1 MKLNLITVSLAT
13 LVAAGAFPAHAGP
26 QAHVVCGYH
35 HTLGDD
41 AIMMFGKANQAMWH
55 DFFGNT
61 HTDAVS
67 TYQTL
72 RAQPDTTCD
81 NKADSSAYWAPSMKL
96 PDGEIVNPAYQKT
109 YYQSTNVAQYPLHP
123 FPAGL
128 ELLAGDHHGTG
139 PSSAITFLCANG
151 KGYTNKVGEI
161 CGLRKAGDAVQFNIG
176 IAFPN
181 CWDGVNLKPTH
192 SHNNAI
198 YADHGKC
205 SADYPVKIPTVNMN
219 IAWVLV
225 LPQISSLDTSKVEL
239 SMDSVMHGETREE
252 RWGSLYTAHADFMN
266 GWTEDGAQFM
276 TDLCMNQGLDCG
288 TTVPY
293 AYSKAEENTWVS
305 SEDDKPHASVDTLY
319 VQDDWTNGGRTQHPE
334 TLTLVKFKIPPLPA
348 NMDASLFKY
357 RIRLFGGKTEANG
370 ADQIFFYPTSSDW
383 HVSTVS
389 WNNKPAINYR
399 SDAVLYLDH
408 SHEYRMVDV
417 DKAVRKAL
425 AEGKTEI
432 SWYIGGDRQ
441 GNHYDFT
448 PADSKQSL
456 VLMLTGF
463 KKTPEL

>member
-1 MKLNLITVSLAT
+1 
-13 LVAAGAFPAHAGP
+13 
-26 QAHVVCGYH
+26 
-35 HTLGDD
+35 
-41 AIMMFGKANQAMWH
+41 MFGKANQAMWH

-96 PDGEIVNPAYQKT
+96 PDGEIVNPTYQKT

-139 PSSAITFLCANG
+139 PSTAITFLCANG

-219 IAWVLV
+219 IAWVL
-225 LPQISSLDTSKVEL
+225 PQISSLDTSKVEL
-239 SMDSVMHGETREE
+239 SMDPVMHGETREE

-389 WNNKPAINYR
+389 WNNKPAISYR

>member
-1 MKLNLITVSLAT
+1 MKLNLISSGLLA
-13 LVAAGAFPAHAGP
+13 VASVGSFSAHAGP
-26 QAHVVCGYH
+26 QAHVVCGYS

-61 HTDAVS
+61 HTDSVS

-81 NKADSSAYWAPSMKL
+81 NKADSSAYWAPSLKL
-96 PDGEIVNPAYQKT
+96 PNGDVVKPAYQKT
-109 YYQSTNVAQYPLHP
+109 YYQTTNVTQYPLHP

-151 KGYTNKVGEI
+151 KGYSNKAGEV

-192 SHNNAI
+192 GHSNAA
-198 YADHGKC
+198 YADNGKC
-205 SADYPVKIPTVNMN
+205 SAQYPVKLPTVNMN
-219 IAWVLV
+219 IAYV
-225 LPQISSLDTSKVEL
+225 LPQITSLDTAKIEL
-239 SMDSVMHGETREE
+239 SMDPVMDGEKRQEH
-252 RWGSLYTAHADFMN
+252 WGSIYTAHADFMN

-293 AYSKAEENTWVS
+293 AYRKAEENTWVS
-305 SEDDKPHASVDTLY
+305 SEEDQPHNNPETLY
-319 VQDDWTNGGRTQHPE
+319 VQDNWSNGGRTQHPE
-334 TLTLVKFKIPPLPA
+334 TLTLVKFKIPALPTG
-348 NMDASLFKY
+348 MDASLFKY
-357 RIRLFGGKTEANG
+357 RIRLFGGKTEQNG
-370 ADQIFFYPTSSDW
+370 ADQIYFYPTSNDW
-383 HVSTVS
+383 HAADVS
-389 WNNKPAINYR
+389 WHNKPAINYR
-399 SDAVLYLDH
+399 SDAILYLNA
-408 SHEYRMVDV
+408 SHEYRFVDV
-417 DKAVRKAL
+417 DKVVRKAL
-425 AEGKTEI
+425 SEGKSEI

-441 GNHYDFT
+441 GNHYDFA
-448 PADSKQSL
+448 PANSSQSL

-463 KKTPEL
+463 KTTPEI

>member
-1 MKLNLITVSLAT
+1 MKLNLITAGLTT
-13 LVAAGAFPAHAGP
+13 LVAAGALPAHAGP

-96 PDGEIVNPAYQKT
+96 PNGEIVKPAYQKT

-139 PSSAITFLCANG
+139 PSSAITFLCSNG
-151 KGYTNKVGEI
+151 KGYTRTAGEI

-192 SHNNAI
+192 THNNAT

-219 IAWVLV
+219 IAWVL
-225 LPQISSLDTSKVEL
+225 PQISSLDTSKVEL
-239 SMDSVMHGETREE
+239 SMDPVMHGETREE
-252 RWGSLYTAHADFMN
+252 HWGSLYTAHADFMN

-305 SEDDKPHASVDTLY
+305 SEDDKPHANVDTLY

-357 RIRLFGGKTEANG
+357 RIRLFGGKTETNG
-370 ADQIFFYPTSSDW
+370 ADQIFFYPTNNDW
-383 HVSTVS
+383 HASTVS

-399 SDAVLYLDH
+399 SDTVLYLNY

-425 AEGKTEI
+425 AEGKTEV

-448 PADSKQSL
+448 PANSKQSL

>member
-109 YYQSTNVAQYPLHP
+109 YYQSTNVAQYLLHP

-128 ELLAGDHHGTG
+128 ELLAGDHHGT
-139 PSSAITFLCANG
+139 SSAITFLCANG

-192 SHNNAI
+192 THNNAI

-219 IAWVLV
+219 IAWVL
-225 LPQISSLDTSKVEL
+225 PQISSLDTSKVEL
-239 SMDSVMHGETREE
+239 SMDPVMHGETREE

-276 TDLCMNQGLDCG
+276 TDLCMNQGLDCS

-357 RIRLFGGKTEANG
+357 RIRLFGGKTETNG

-399 SDAVLYLDH
+399 SDAVLYLNH

>member
-1 MKLNLITVSLAT
+1 
-13 LVAAGAFPAHAGP
+13 
-26 QAHVVCGYH
+26 
-35 HTLGDD
+35 
-41 AIMMFGKANQAMWH
+41 
-55 DFFGNT
+55 
-61 HTDAVS
+61 
-67 TYQTL
+67 
-72 RAQPDTTCD
+72 
-81 NKADSSAYWAPSMKL
+81 
-96 PDGEIVNPAYQKT
+96 
-109 YYQSTNVAQYPLHP
+109 
-123 FPAGL
+123 
-128 ELLAGDHHGTG
+128 
-139 PSSAITFLCANG
+139 
-151 KGYTNKVGEI
+151 
-161 CGLRKAGDAVQFNIG
+161 
-176 IAFPN
+176 
-181 CWDGVNLKPTH
+181 
-192 SHNNAI
+192 
-198 YADHGKC
+198 
-205 SADYPVKIPTVNMN
+205 
-219 IAWVLV
+219 
-225 LPQISSLDTSKVEL
+225 
-239 SMDSVMHGETREE
+239 
-252 RWGSLYTAHADFMN
+252 MN

-357 RIRLFGGKTEANG
+357 RIRLFGGKTETNG

-463 KKTPEL
+463 KRRRSCNSKLCPLTQQRARWRHKYYGTPSKPDQYLRKTTVYSQAVVPVAAEHPADNRSLRRQAGHRRR

>member
-1 MKLNLITVSLAT
+1 
-13 LVAAGAFPAHAGP
+13 
-26 QAHVVCGYH
+26 
-35 HTLGDD
+35 
-41 AIMMFGKANQAMWH
+41 
-55 DFFGNT
+55 
-61 HTDAVS
+61 
-67 TYQTL
+67 
-72 RAQPDTTCD
+72 
-81 NKADSSAYWAPSMKL
+81 
-96 PDGEIVNPAYQKT
+96 
-109 YYQSTNVAQYPLHP
+109 
-123 FPAGL
+123 
-128 ELLAGDHHGTG
+128 
-139 PSSAITFLCANG
+139 
-151 KGYTNKVGEI
+151 
-161 CGLRKAGDAVQFNIG
+161 
-176 IAFPN
+176 
-181 CWDGVNLKPTH
+181 
-192 SHNNAI
+192 
-198 YADHGKC
+198 
-205 SADYPVKIPTVNMN
+205 MN
-219 IAWVLV
+219 IAWV

-239 SMDSVMHGETREE
+239 SMDPVMHGETRAD

-305 SEDDKPHASVDTLY
+305 SEDDKPHASIDTLY

-334 TLTLVKFKIPPLPA
+334 TLTLVKFKIPSLPT

-357 RIRLFGGKTEANG
+357 RIRLFGGKTETNG
-370 ADQIFFYPTSSDW
+370 ADQIFFYPISSDW

-389 WNNKPAINYR
+389 WNNKPTINYR

-417 DKAVRKAL
+417 DKTVRKAL

>member
-219 IAWVLV
+219 IAWVL
-225 LPQISSLDTSKVEL
+225 PQISSLDTSKVEL
-239 SMDSVMHGETREE
+239 SMDPVMHGETRAE

-357 RIRLFGGKTEANG
+357 RIRLFGGKTETNG
-370 ADQIFFYPTSSDW
+370 ADQIFFYPTSNDW

-389 WNNKPAINYR
+389 WNNKPPINYR
-399 SDAVLYLDH
+399 SDAVLYLNH

-456 VLMLTGF
+456 VLMLMLTGF

>member
-139 PSSAITFLCANG
+139 PSTAITFLCANG

-219 IAWVLV
+219 IAWVL
-225 LPQISSLDTSKVEL
+225 PQISSLDTSKVEL
-239 SMDSVMHGETREE
+239 SMDPVMHGETREE

-334 TLTLVKFKIPPLPA
+334 TLTLVKFKIPPLPG

-383 HVSTVS
+383 HVSTV
-389 WNNKPAINYR
+389 PGTINRR
-399 SDAVLYLDH
+399 SATVPMPCYIWTIHMSIAWLMSIKRCAKRWRKGKRKYPGI
-408 SHEYRMVDV
+408 S
-417 DKAVRKAL
+417 AATVR
-425 AEGKTEI
+425 EI
-432 SWYIGGDRQ
+432 TTTSRQ
-441 GNHYDFT
+441 RTQNR
-448 PADSKQSL
+448 AWC
-456 VLMLTGF
+456 
-463 KKTPEL
+463 

>member
-1 MKLNLITVSLAT
+1 
-13 LVAAGAFPAHAGP
+13 
-26 QAHVVCGYH
+26 
-35 HTLGDD
+35 
-41 AIMMFGKANQAMWH
+41 
-55 DFFGNT
+55 
-61 HTDAVS
+61 
-67 TYQTL
+67 
-72 RAQPDTTCD
+72 
-81 NKADSSAYWAPSMKL
+81 MKL

-192 SHNNAI
+192 THNNAI

-219 IAWVLV
+219 IAWVL
-225 LPQISSLDTSKVEL
+225 PQISSLDTSKVEL
-239 SMDSVMHGETREE
+239 SMDPVMHGETREE

-319 VQDDWTNGGRTQHPE
+319 VQDDWTNGERTQHPE

-417 DKAVRKAL
+417 DKAL

>member
-1 MKLNLITVSLAT
+1 
-13 LVAAGAFPAHAGP
+13 
-26 QAHVVCGYH
+26 
-35 HTLGDD
+35 
-41 AIMMFGKANQAMWH
+41 
-55 DFFGNT
+55 
-61 HTDAVS
+61 
-67 TYQTL
+67 
-72 RAQPDTTCD
+72 
-81 NKADSSAYWAPSMKL
+81 
-96 PDGEIVNPAYQKT
+96 
-109 YYQSTNVAQYPLHP
+109 
-123 FPAGL
+123 
-128 ELLAGDHHGTG
+128 
-139 PSSAITFLCANG
+139 
-151 KGYTNKVGEI
+151 
-161 CGLRKAGDAVQFNIG
+161 
-176 IAFPN
+176 
-181 CWDGVNLKPTH
+181 
-192 SHNNAI
+192 
-198 YADHGKC
+198 
-205 SADYPVKIPTVNMN
+205 MN
-219 IAWVLV
+219 IAWI
-225 LPQISSLDTSKVEL
+225 LPQIFSLDTSKVEL
-239 SMDSVMHGETREE
+239 SMDPVMHGETREE

-293 AYSKAEENTWVS
+293 AYSKAEENTWIS

-357 RIRLFGGKTEANG
+357 RIRLFGGKTETNG

>member
-55 DFFGNT
+55 DFFGNA

-96 PDGEIVNPAYQKT
+96 PDG
-109 YYQSTNVAQYPLHP
+109 
-123 FPAGL
+123 
-128 ELLAGDHHGTG
+128 D
-139 PSSAITFLCANG
+139 
-151 KGYTNKVGEI
+151 
-161 CGLRKAGDAVQFNIG
+161 IG

-219 IAWVLV
+219 IAWVL
-225 LPQISSLDTSKVEL
+225 PQISSLDTSKVEL
-239 SMDSVMHGETREE
+239 SMDPVMHGETREE

>member
-205 SADYPVKIPTVNMN
+205 SADYPVKIPTVNIN